1 MNKGRC
7 FFRIFLQWRFFLIVF
22 SEFFSGIGCSNI
34 IIRGFFSG
42 IGCNNIIIRGFFPEL
57 VVVIRGG
64 VS

>member
-34 IIRGFFSG
+34 IIRGFF
-42 IGCNNIIIRGFFPEL
+42 PEL